1 MNTGHV
7 EEFVLPLEQKIL
19 DRLGITTGHVEFHQ
33 EEASY
38 GFTGCDTCDPP
49 EEGFSITVD
58 GNQVWPTEEADGWTF
73 MDDEGTY
80 NPDTRTLT
88 YNMSSGGFY
97 EWLGA
102 TTNRKDTT
110 VNTENLIDQ
119 LNTLIDQTPQ
129 DVLETA
135 FETMDV
141 RLADYKGRRE
151 DAKEILANLIQE
163 LVLARFEIKHKNFT
177 NGQLEAAMF
186 NITREI
192 ARVDEYTDSPAVI
205 DYAER
210 LARKI
215 MYATKNTTP
224 DTCEH

>member
-1 MNTGHV
+1 MNVGHV
-7 EEFVLPLEQKIL
+7 EDFVLPLEQKIL

-73 MDDEGTY
+73 MDGEGTY
-80 NPDTRTLT
+80 N
-88 YNMSSGGFY
+88 
-97 EWLGA
+97 
-102 TTNRKDTT
+102 
-110 VNTENLIDQ
+110 
-119 LNTLIDQTPQ
+119 
-129 DVLETA
+129 
-135 FETMDV
+135 
-141 RLADYKGRRE
+141 AD
-151 DAKEILANLIQE
+151 
-163 LVLARFEIKHKNFT
+163 
-177 NGQLEAAMF
+177 
-186 NITREI
+186 
-192 ARVDEYTDSPAVI
+192 VI

-210 LARKI
+210 LAREI

>member
-1 MNTGHV
+1 
-7 EEFVLPLEQKIL
+7 
-19 DRLGITTGHVEFHQ
+19 
-33 EEASY
+33 
-38 GFTGCDTCDPP
+38 
-49 EEGFSITVD
+49 
-58 GNQVWPTEEADGWTF
+58 

-119 LNTLIDQTPQ
+119 LNTLIDQAPQ
-129 DVLETA
+129 DVLDNA
-135 FETMDV
+135 FENMDV
-141 RLADYKGRRE
+141 RLADYKGRRN

-192 ARVDEYTDSPAVI
+192 ARVDEYTNNQDVI

-210 LARKI
+210 LAREI
-215 MYATKNTTP
+215 MYATKNTAP

>member
-1 MNTGHV
+1 MNT
-7 EEFVLPLEQKIL
+7 
-19 DRLGITTGHVEFHQ
+19 
-33 EEASY
+33 
-38 GFTGCDTCDPP
+38 
-49 EEGFSITVD
+49 
-58 GNQVWPTEEADGWTF
+58 N
-73 MDDEGTY
+73 
-80 NPDTRTLT
+80 
-88 YNMSSGGFY
+88 
-97 EWLGA
+97 
-102 TTNRKDTT
+102 
-110 VNTENLIDQ
+110 NLIDQ

-151 DAKEILANLIQE
+151 DAKEILSKLIQE
-163 LVLARFEIKHKNFT
+163 LAPARFEIKHKNFT

-192 ARVDEYTDSPAVI
+192 ARVDEYTSNPDVI
-205 DYAER
+205 DYAEH

-215 MYATKNTTP
+215 MHATKNTTP